1 MYYMIKNNYKFY
13 LLVNYLN
20 LKKYFLLIFEF
31 LIEIFIFIKRI
42 FKKKLKSIF
51 FSVIIIK
58 KNHIN
63 YWLFSIFLFYKKVLY
78 APIYIT

>member
-42 FKKKLKSIF
+42 FKKKLNQKIF
-51 FSVIIIK
+51 I
-58 KNHIN
+58 
-63 YWLFSIFLFYKKVLY
+63 YLFIS
-78 APIYIT
+78 YI

>member
-42 FKKKLKSIF
+42 FKKKLY
-51 FSVIIIK
+51 
-58 KNHIN
+58 IN
-63 YWLFSIFLFYKKVLY
+63 IIFLKSLKRASKSFFFK
-78 APIYIT
+78 I

>member
-42 FKKKLKSIF
+42 FKKKL
-51 FSVIIIK
+51 IIK
-58 KNHIN
+58 I
-63 YWLFSIFLFYKKVLY
+63 
-78 APIYIT
+78 

>member
-58 KNHIN
+58 KI
-63 YWLFSIFLFYKKVLY
+63 
-78 APIYIT
+78 IYIIKI

>member
-1 MYYMIKNNYKFY
+1 MTEFYIMYYMIKNNYKFY

-58 KNHIN
+58 KNQTIKISFN
-63 YWLFSIFLFYKKVLY
+63 KL
-78 APIYIT
+78 

>member
-58 KNHIN
+58 KNHI
-63 YWLFSIFLFYKKVLY
+63 FF
-78 APIYIT
+78 

>member
-1 MYYMIKNNYKFY
+1 MTEFYIMYYMIKNNYKFY

-58 KNHIN
+58 KI
-63 YWLFSIFLFYKKVLY
+63 SMIIK
-78 APIYIT
+78 